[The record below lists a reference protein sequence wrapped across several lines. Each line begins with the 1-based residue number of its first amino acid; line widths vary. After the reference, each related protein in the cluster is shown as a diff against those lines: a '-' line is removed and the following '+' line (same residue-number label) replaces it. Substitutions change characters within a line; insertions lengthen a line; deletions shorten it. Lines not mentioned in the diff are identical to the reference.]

1 MKQLWFCA
9 LSLIACGKSDREA
22 PPGVEHAAP
31 AVPALAAAVP
41 VVQPAAH
48 TGEPTIVNVVD
59 VSSIKRPLERSAI
72 ETLVLGIGACP
83 LEGYQIVPAC
93 PGMEAFAAGMKG
105 KTATLDAHAG
115 GRLLHH
121 ASPAIRVKAAELMA
135 DTIESR
141 DAIAGAMA
149 VERDPGVLQAF
160 IRAVADDGARVPKVG
175 AMLLAVAGHADP
187 AIRLQAISAIA
198 LPANR
203 QMAGGPEKLVAMA
216 EQDADPKV
224 RQVACEKGGK
234 LGNDVFLPLY
244 EKATA
249 SAADPEMYA
258 ACMAGL
264 VAMFHNHPGF
274 DTSSEA
280 AYRLFLRRLDAQ
292 PRTEHSPP
300 WNVMSTFC
308 YFSHESDLDKLAAWK
323 QQATYFKP
331 DDVKRVMAGVIR
343 DRAASW
349 MARSAAIESMVGLGA
364 GQPELAALKHGLDA
378 ADRRDR
384 PVFDKLA
391 SVLGDRPAGPR
402 ATPPHDVQPVS
413 SPAPR

>member
-1 MKQLWFCA
+1 MTKLWFCA
-9 LSLIACGKSDREA
+9 LSLIACGKTGGEA
-22 PPGVEHAAP
+22 PSSVEQSRPAIRASAP
-31 AVPALAAAVP
+31 VVPAM
-41 VVQPAAH
+41 QPAQPA
-48 TGEPTIVNVVD
+48 GEPTIVNVVD
-59 VSSIKRPLERSAI
+59 VSDIKTPLKRSAI

-83 LEGYQIVPAC
+83 LEGYQIVPTC

-105 KTATLDAHAG
+105 KSATLDALAG
-115 GRLLHH
+115 GKLLQHT
-121 ASPAIRVKAAELMA
+121 SPAIRVKAAELMA

-149 VERDPGVLQAF
+149 VERDLGVLQAF

-175 AMLLAVAGHADP
+175 SMLLVMASHADP
-187 AIRLQAISAIA
+187 AIRLQAISAIT

-203 QMAGGPEKLVAMA
+203 AMAGGPEKLVAMA

-234 LGNDVFLPLY
+234 LGSEVFLPLY

-249 SAADPEMYA
+249 SAADHEMYA

-280 AYRLFLRRLDAQ
+280 AYRLFLRRLDTQ

-308 YFSHESDLDKLAAWK
+308 YFSHETDLDKLAAWK

-331 DDVKRVMAGVIR
+331 DDVKRAIAGVIR
-343 DRAASW
+343 DKSASW

-364 GQPELAALKHGLDA
+364 SKTELVALKSGFDA

-384 PVFDKLA
+384 AVVEKLS
-391 SVLGDRPAGPR
+391 SVLGDRTASLRASPAP
-402 ATPPHDVQPVS
+402 DVQPVS
-413 SPAPR
+413 SPATR